1 MLQYALRHQTMLQDN
16 GPCMPSFLGDL
27 YLMHRDE
34 GLDHDDNSQHY
45 NDGDTDLS
53 VVEYFYF
60 DLQTLVAADRVLK
73 EVPVKN

>member
-1 MLQYALRHQTMLQDN
+1 
-16 GPCMPSFLGDL
+16 
-27 YLMHRDE
+27 MHRDE
-34 GLDHDDNSQHY
+34 SLDHDDKGQHY
-45 NDGDTDLS
+45 NDGATDLS

>member
-1 MLQYALRHQTMLQDN
+1 MRVLIMMTMVSTIMMEID
-16 GPCMPSFLGDL
+16 
-27 YLMHRDE
+27 R
-34 GLDHDDNSQHY
+34 
-45 NDGDTDLS
+45 DLS

>member
-1 MLQYALRHQTMLQDN
+1 MMTKVSTIMN
-16 GPCMPSFLGDL
+16 
-27 YLMHRDE
+27 
-34 GLDHDDNSQHY
+34 
-45 NDGDTDLS
+45 NDGDRDLP